1 MLSASDWLRM
11 QADAELVRRDRSYD
25 IEFRRGE
32 TTLAAQEVRIEAVGR
47 GSRLQSEAAREAR
60 AAVVLFGAMDMN
72 VRVDDRFTL
81 DEVLYRVVFVA
92 INRYVDTQAEAVAV
106 E

>member
-1 MLSASDWLRM
+1 MTASDWLRM

-47 GSRLQSEAAREAR
+47 GSRLQSEAARESR
-60 AAVVLFGAMDMN
+60 AAVVIFGAMDLD
-72 VRVDDRFTL
+72 VQVEDRFTL
-81 DEVLYRVVFVA
+81 DGVLFRVVFVA
-92 INRYVDTQAEAVAV
+92 VNRDVDTQAEAVAV

>member
-1 MLSASDWLRM
+1 MLTASDWQRM

-32 TTLAAQEVRIEAVGR
+32 EVLDAQEVRVEAVGR
-47 GSRLQSEAAREAR
+47 GSRLQSEAARESR

-72 VRVDDRFTL
+72 VRVEDRFTL

-92 INRYVDTQAEAVAV
+92 VNRDVDTQAEAVAV